1 MSERHR
7 VGQNIGTMKAEKSI
21 PAQVLEFIH
30 TQGLTV
36 GSHLPAQAIA
46 DQLKVSRSPVNEAL
60 NLLHEKGVLTRE
72 SNRGYFV
79 AKSMDELE
87 ATLTQDFGLDQTNV
101 VNQIYFRIAD
111 DLLKGL
117 LPEEF
122 SETMLK
128 TRYVLTV
135 AQLQAVLNRIS
146 HEGWAHKKPGY
157 GWVFSSMLTT
167 PDSLLQSYRLRLAI
181 EPAALLEPGFRLD
194 PQVLARCRAA
204 EIHLLDGG
212 IKTDTA
218 DQLHE
223 RGVRFHESLVEASG
237 NPFFID
243 TIRRVNRVRRLLS
256 YRSMQDRKRYKEHC
270 HQHLQVLDLLEQGRN
285 AEASEALR
293 SHLSSTL
300 KNLKKISGIL
310 KS

>member
-1 MSERHR
+1 MVKSYGDHHR
-7 VGQNIGTMKAEKSI
+7 LVQNIGTMKAEKSI
-21 PAQVLEFIH
+21 PAQVLEFIRS
-30 TQGLTV
+30 QGLTV
-36 GSHLPAQAIA
+36 GSHLAAQVLA

-60 NLLHEKGVLTRE
+60 NLLHEKGILTRE

-79 AKSMDELE
+79 AKSVEELGT
-87 ATLTQDFGLDQTNV
+87 TLSQDLGETNV

-128 TRYVLTV
+128 TRYALTA
-135 AQLQAVLNRIS
+135 AQLHAVLNRIS
-146 HEGWAHKKPGY
+146 QEGWAQKKPGY

-181 EPAALLEPGFRLD
+181 EPAALMEPGFRLD
-194 PQVLARCRAA
+194 PKVLARCRAA
-204 EIHLLDGG
+204 EMHLLDGG

-237 NPFFID
+237 NPF
-243 TIRRVNRVRRLLS
+243 L
-256 YRSMQDRKRYKEHC
+256 
-270 HQHLQVLDLLEQGRN
+270 
-285 AEASEALR
+285 
-293 SHLSSTL
+293 
-300 KNLKKISGIL
+300 
-310 KS
+310 